1 MAITSFSDLITQIN
15 NTLQNFS
22 AAVGL
27 DVTSANDSG
36 ATDFTKA
43 MGTFINS
50 PSTPWTSGTIPLN
63 TTGAVRGGMC
73 AVWYEGPVLSSS
85 SFTGGSVVLITGE
98 NTLNE
103 LCLVFIMYDR
113 TNAAFTVNI
122 QGGATGTTPGASATA
137 PTITVT
143 DPGASATAPTI
154 TVTDP

>member
-1 MAITSFSDLITQIN
+1 MAITSFSDLITQVN
-15 NTLQNFS
+15 STLQNFA

-103 LCLVFIMYDR
+103 LCLVFIMYDK
-113 TNAAFTVNI
+113 TNNSFVVNI
-122 QGGATGTTPGASATA
+122 QGGTTGVTPPSASATA

-143 DPGASATAPTI
+143 EVISATAPVI
-154 TVTDP
+154 TVT